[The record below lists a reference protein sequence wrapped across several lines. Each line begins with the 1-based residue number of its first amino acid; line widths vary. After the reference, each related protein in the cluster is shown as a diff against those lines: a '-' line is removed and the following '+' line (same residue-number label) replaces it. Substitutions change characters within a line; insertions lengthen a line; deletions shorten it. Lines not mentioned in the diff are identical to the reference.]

1 MILRKRKA
9 GTIGLNLTSM
19 IDVVFLLLIYFM
31 VATEF
36 KTAEESFPM
45 DIPMRQHGQT
55 VTLDDEPL
63 VILVES
69 AGTQLEDI
77 RVRLEGPWDPIAS
90 LAELSSFLH
99 SNKATGFGRNGLFAE
114 THPILLKPTKSTRWE
129 HAIAA
134 YNVVV
139 NAKYT
144 NISLDEP
151 S

>member
-36 KTAEESFPM
+36 KIAEESFPM

-55 VTLDDEPL
+55 ITLDDEPL

-69 AGTQLEDI
+69 AGAESEDI
-77 RVRLEGPWDPIAS
+77 RVRLEGPWDSIAT
-90 LAELSSFLH
+90 LAELSTFLR
-99 SNKATGFGRNGLFAE
+99 SNKATGFGRNGLFAQA
-114 THPILLKPTKSTRWE
+114 HPILLKPTKSTRWE

-139 NAKYT
+139 NAQYT

>member
-1 MILRKRKA
+1 MILRKRKS

-55 VTLDDEPL
+55 ITFDDEPL

-69 AGTQLEDI
+69 AGAESEDI
-77 RVRLEGPWDPIAS
+77 RVRLEGPWDSIAT
-90 LAELSSFLH
+90 LAELSTFLR
-99 SNKATGFGRNGLFAE
+99 SNKATGFGRNGLFAQ

-139 NAKYT
+139 NAQYT

>member
-45 DIPMRQHGQT
+45 DMPMRQHGQT
-55 VTLDDEPL
+55 ITLDDEPL

-69 AGTQLEDI
+69 AGTKLEDI

-90 LAELSSFLH
+90 LAELSSFLR

-114 THPILLKPTKSTRWE
+114 SHPILLKPTGSTRWE

>member
-1 MILRKRKA
+1 MIIRKRKA

-36 KTAEESFPM
+36 KTVEESFPM
-45 DIPMRQHGQT
+45 DVPLRQHGQT
-55 VTLDDEPL
+55 IALDDEPL
-63 VILVES
+63 IILVES
-69 AGTQLEDI
+69 AGAQPADI
-77 RVRLEGPWDPIAS
+77 RIRLEGPWDSIGS
-90 LAELSSFLH
+90 LDDLSLFLR
-99 SNKATGFGRNGLFAE
+99 SNKASGFGRSGLFAG
-114 THPILLKPTKSTRWE
+114 THPILVKPTKNTRWE

-134 YNVVV
+134 YNTVV

>member
-55 VTLDDEPL
+55 ITLDDEPL

-69 AGTQLEDI
+69 AGAESEDI
-77 RVRLEGPWDPIAS
+77 RVRLEGPWDSIAT
-90 LAELSSFLH
+90 LAELSTFLR
-99 SNKATGFGRNGLFAE
+99 SNKATGFGRNGLFAQA
-114 THPILLKPTKSTRWE
+114 HPILLKPTKSTRWE

-139 NAKYT
+139 NAQYT

>member
-63 VILVES
+63 VIFVES
-69 AGTQLEDI
+69 AGRGLDDI
-77 RVRLEGPWDPIAS
+77 RVRLGGPWDPIAS
-90 LAELSSFLH
+90 LAELSSFLR
-99 SNKATGFGRNGLFAE
+99 SNKATGFERNGLFAE
-114 THPILLKPTKSTRWE
+114 THPILLKPAKSTRWE

-134 YNVVV
+134 YNVVA

>member
-1 MILRKRKA
+1 MILRQRKI

-36 KTAEESFPM
+36 KTADESFPM
-45 DIPMRQHGQT
+45 DVPVRNHEH
-55 VTLDDEPL
+55 VRTLDNEPL
-63 VILVES
+63 IIHVES
-69 AGTQLEDI
+69 AGVGKDDLRI
-77 RVRLEGPWDPIAS
+77 RLEGPWEPIGS
-90 LAELSSFLH
+90 LQKLSTFLR
-99 SNKATGFGRNGLFAE
+99 SNKAGGFGRGGLFAS
-114 THPILLKPTKSTRWE
+114 THPVLVKPTKETRWE

-134 YNVVV
+134 YNIVVD
-139 NAKYT
+139 AKYT

>member
-55 VTLDDEPL
+55 ITLDDEPL
-63 VILVES
+63 IILVES
-69 AGTQLEDI
+69 AGTGSEDI

-90 LAELSSFLH
+90 LAELSSFLR
-99 SNKATGFGRNGLFAE
+99 SNKASGFGRQGLFVE
-114 THPILLKPTKSTRWE
+114 THPILVKPTSITRWE

-139 NAKYT
+139 NAAYT

>member
-1 MILRKRKA
+1 MIIRRRKA

-45 DIPMRQHGQT
+45 DVPIRNHGQS
-55 VTLDDEPL
+55 VTLDNEPL

-69 AGTQLEDI
+69 SGSGKEEI
-77 RVRLEGPWDPIAS
+77 RLRLKGPWDPISS
-90 LAELSSFLH
+90 LSALSTFLR
-99 SNKATGFGRNGLFAE
+99 SNKAGGFGSNGLFTE
-114 THPILLKPTKSTRWE
+114 NHPILIKPTRDTRWE

-134 YNVVV
+134 YNIVVDA
-139 NAKYT
+139 NYT